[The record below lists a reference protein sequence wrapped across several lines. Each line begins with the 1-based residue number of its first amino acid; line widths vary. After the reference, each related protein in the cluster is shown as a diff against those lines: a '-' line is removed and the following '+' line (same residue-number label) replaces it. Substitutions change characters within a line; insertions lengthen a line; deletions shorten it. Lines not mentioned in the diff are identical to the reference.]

1 MNKVR
6 VLCAIDRHMMQEFS
20 RRTAEG
26 LKDHV
31 LFRLL
36 LPAFQSFL
44 DINVRKEV
52 EKDLLVIASAAA
64 AHGAG
69 RAPDASD
76 TLRLLQQ
83 ARDIDRAFLRQAAL
97 SPIAISIQYGDIE
110 QIRQRRIQRLLDLAH
125 RLFVQWE
132 NTPRLRMA
140 IAGIYDR
147 EQFRAALREIFH
159 LYGLETKM
167 LSNSVR
173 IPRVFSPA
181 REKLAQTIYSVMET
195 AAEELASELTR
206 QVYRRT
212 H

>member
-1 MNKVR
+1 
-6 VLCAIDRHMMQEFS
+6 MMQEFS

-26 LKDHV
+26 LRDHA

-52 EKDLLVIASAAA
+52 EKDRLVISSAAA
-64 AHGAG
+64 AHRAG

-76 TLRLLQQ
+76 TQRLLQQ
-83 ARDIDRAFLRQAAL
+83 ARDIDQAFLRQAAL
-97 SPIAISIQYGDIE
+97 FPIAISIQYSDIE
-110 QIRQRRIQRLLDLAH
+110 QIRQRRIQHLLDLAY

-132 NTPRLRMA
+132 NTPRLRIA
-140 IAGIYDR
+140 IANIYDR
-147 EQFRAALREIFH
+147 EQFRPALREIFH

-167 LSNSVR
+167 LSHSVR
-173 IPRVFSPA
+173 IPQVFTLA